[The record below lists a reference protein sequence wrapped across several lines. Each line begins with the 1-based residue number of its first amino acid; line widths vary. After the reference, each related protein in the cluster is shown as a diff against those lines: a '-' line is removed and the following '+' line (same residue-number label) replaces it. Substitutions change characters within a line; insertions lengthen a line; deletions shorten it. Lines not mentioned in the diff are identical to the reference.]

1 MKRVQLPLIL
11 KDLGKKMVFL
21 IGPRQVGKSWLA
33 KAAMEAYHQPLYLN
47 WDQSSNRDIILSQ
60 SWPPFTDLLVLD
72 EIHKMPEWKNYLK
85 GLYDTK
91 ATGLHIL
98 VTGSAR
104 LDTFRRGGDSL
115 AGRFFAHRL
124 LPLSPAEA
132 HLAGEKRDLSWHVMA
147 GGFPEPWLAESEAE
161 VRRWRNQYLDGLIR
175 DDILEFGNILQ
186 LKAMNA
192 LVRLLRERVGSLLS
206 FQGLAED
213 LHISPNT
220 VAHYLE
226 ILEALF
232 VVFRIMPHRDSVAR
246 SLAARQK
253 LYFLDT
259 GLVEGDIGKRL
270 ENLVAVSLLKR
281 CWYLEELDG
290 IRRELRFLRNKEG
303 KEVDFYLHTEGGPGL
318 MVEVKSSERSLSPN
332 LRYFHERGG
341 FPGIQLVAA
350 PVAPYD
356 KDGLSVRDLFGW
368 LEGLEA

>member
-1 MKRVQLPLIL
+1 
-11 KDLGKKMVFL
+11 MVFL
-21 IGPRQVGKSWLA
+21 SGPRQVGKSWLA
-33 KAAMEAYHQPLYLN
+33 RAAMEAYRKPLYLN
-47 WDQSSNRDIILSQ
+47 WDQPSNRDIILSQ

-72 EIHKMPEWKNYLK
+72 EIHKMPDWKNSLK
-85 GLYDTK
+85 GLFDTK
-91 ATGLHIL
+91 ARDLRIL

-104 LDTFRRGGDSL
+104 LDTFRQGGDSL

-124 LPLSPAEA
+124 LPISPAEA
-132 HLAGEKRDLSWHVMA
+132 RAANEKRDLSWHLLA
-147 GGFPEPWLAESEAE
+147 GGFPEPWLADGEAE

-175 DDILEFGNILQ
+175 DDILEFGNIHQ
-186 LKAMNA
+186 LKAMNS

-253 LYFLDT
+253 LYFFDT

-281 CWYLEELDG
+281 CWYLEEKDG
-290 IRRELRFLRNKEG
+290 IRRDLRFLRNKEG
-303 KEVDFYLHTEGGPGL
+303 KEVDFYLHAEGGPGI
-318 MVEVKSSERSLSPN
+318 MVEVKSSDSSFSPG
-332 LRYFHERGG
+332 LRYFHERTG
-341 FPGIQLVAA
+341 FPGVQLVAA
-350 PVAPYD
+350 AVAPYD
-356 KDGLSVRDLFGW
+356 REGLSLRDLFTW